1 MYSRDSRS
9 RAPSCCCSIS
19 SVMVS
24 TSGSSLLID
33 SPQFVPAWH
42 YPKFVQ
48 GAERLRSR
56 MRQPILDR
64 ARLRRGRGE
73 HRLVQLPS
81 LRCRVVEPPRHRY
94 EGVLLRYQVGRCHQV
109 LDPEP
114 SSPLPSRP
122 SVPRDSPG
130 SPRHRVVRFLSIR
143 LRRTLPLPTPTT
155 LGSCQRQPSRHRCRA
170 TRLLDR
176 PSRYAPC
183 QALLPVNSLGDL
195 KYRAGSAGSNSATR
209 SRGRALWPG
218 SASARVAWTTSSPIS
233 KPLC

>member
-1 MYSRDSRS
+1 M
-9 RAPSCCCSIS
+9 
-19 SVMVS
+19 
-24 TSGSSLLID
+24 
-33 SPQFVPAWH
+33 Q
-42 YPKFVQ
+42 
-48 GAERLRSR
+48 
-56 MRQPILDR
+56 QPILAR
-64 ARLRRGRGE
+64 GRLRCGGGE

-81 LRCRVVEPPRHRY
+81 LRCRVVEPPRHRF
-94 EGVLLRYQVGRCHQV
+94 EGVRLRYQVGRCRQA
-109 LDPEP
+109 LGLEP
-114 SSPLPSRP
+114 SSLLPSRP
-122 SVPRDSPG
+122 SEPRGSPDSPW
-130 SPRHRVVRFLSIR
+130 HLVVRYLSIR
-143 LRRTLPLPTPTT
+143 FRRTLPLPTPTT

-176 PSRYAPC
+176 PSHYAPC